1 MPSHQIVAPRL
12 EGPCPPK
19 TVVLLSYPRSGNGWL
34 RYITEALT
42 GRPSLG
48 IPGDPALDPPL
59 YTRLKELKVDPD
71 AVPAAVKRH
80 ELREMEEADAQRP
93 LIVAVRNYKECIIRD
108 RYWLEESNLP
118 FDLGTQ
124 SRLYMDPIAY
134 YTGHPGPKLLLF
146 YEDFLDEPV
155 GAVTG
160 LARLLDVPEETCNRF
175 LERYEEHRDRSIQ
188 DYPSHTLGR
197 AKIYHS
203 LTLSPV
209 ERRAW
214 DRRVRELNP
223 ALYDRYLT
231 RYREAD

>member
-1 MPSHQIVAPRL
+1 MPSHQVVAPRL
-12 EGPCPPK
+12 EGPCLPK
-19 TVVLLSYPRSGNGWL
+19 TVVILSYPRSGNSWL
-34 RYITEALT
+34 RYIIEALT

-48 IPGDPALDPPL
+48 NPGGDPALDP
-59 YTRLKELKVDPD
+59 YTRLKELKVDPE

-80 ELREMEEADAQRP
+80 ELRDMEEADAQRP

-108 RYWLEESNLP
+108 RYSLEESNLP
-118 FDLGTQ
+118 FDLEEQ
-124 SRLYMDPIAY
+124 SRLYMDTIAY
-134 YTGHPGPKLLLF
+134 YTGHPGPKLLIF
-146 YEDFLDEPV
+146 YEDLLDEPV
-155 GAVTG
+155 VAITG

-188 DYPSHTLGR
+188 NYPSHTKGR

-203 LTLSPV
+203 LGLSPL

-214 DRRVRELNP
+214 DRQVRELNP

-231 RYREAD
+231 RYREAA